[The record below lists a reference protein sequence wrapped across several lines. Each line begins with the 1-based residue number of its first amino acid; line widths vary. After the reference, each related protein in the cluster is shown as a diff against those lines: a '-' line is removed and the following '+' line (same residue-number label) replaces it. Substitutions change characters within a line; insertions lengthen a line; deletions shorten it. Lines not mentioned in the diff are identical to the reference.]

1 MTRRNYLNNQNLKVF
16 SSAVLQKIEIGGRPG
31 VVLEQTLFY
40 PASGGQPHDT
50 GTLNDIPV
58 IDVIED
64 NEHGIIHFLAEPL
77 QGENAAGTIDWDRRF
92 DHMQQ
97 HTGQHILS
105 QAFLKTC
112 NAETVSFH
120 MGDESATL
128 DLYRGNLS
136 NEDITAAEDLANRIV
151 YENRRVISRIID
163 KQEISRY
170 PVRKPPVVDRNIR
183 IIEIK
188 DFDYSPCG
196 GTHCSKT
203 GEIGMIKIRRFENH
217 KGGIRIHFL
226 CGSRALRD
234 YQAKSIILKE
244 IGESLSA
251 GESDLHKNILKN
263 RDELKVLRR
272 QFNNLKKQQMKYE
285 AKDLLSDR
293 RKLENINVIVRMF
306 EDRDPGELK
315 ILAGKILELY
325 SDMIILFGAKTA
337 GKATLLFQR
346 SEEVD
351 ADMGKLMRHACHVI
365 DGRGGGRPQQAQ
377 GGGTAP
383 EKLDLALKK
392 SYDLLRNNYIN

>member
-1 MTRRNYLNNQNLKVF
+1 MTRRNYLNNQYLKLF
-16 SSAVLQKIEIGGRPG
+16 SSVVLRKIETGDRTG

-77 QGENAAGTIDWDRRF
+77 QSENAAGTIDWNRRF

-120 MGDESATL
+120 MGDKSATL
-128 DLYRGNLS
+128 DLNRGNLS
-136 NEDITAAEDLANRIV
+136 IEAIAAAEDLANRII
-151 YENRRVISRIID
+151 YENRSVISRIID
-163 KQEISRY
+163 KQELSRY
-170 PVRKPPVVDRNIR
+170 PVRKPPVVDQNIR
-183 IIEIK
+183 IIEIE

-203 GEIGMIKIRRFENH
+203 GEVGVIKIRRFENY
-217 KGGIRIHFL
+217 KGGARVHFL
-226 CGSRALRD
+226 CGLRALRD
-234 YQAKSIILKE
+234 YQAKSIILKN

-251 GESDLHKNILKN
+251 GENDLHKIILKN
-263 RDELKVLRR
+263 RDEEKVLRR
-272 QFNNLKKQQMKYE
+272 QFNNLKKQQMEYE
-285 AKDLLSDR
+285 AKALFSDR
-293 RKLENINVIVRMF
+293 RELENINVIVRMF

-315 ILAGKILELY
+315 ILAGKILESY
-325 SDMIILFGAKTA
+325 PHTIILFGAKTP

-346 SEEVD
+346 SEEID
-351 ADMGKLMRHACHVI
+351 DDMGNLMRDACLVI
-365 DGRGGGRPQQAQ
+365 DGRGGGRSRQAQ

-392 SYDLLRNNYIN
+392 SYESLRKNYIT